1 MEAFTECGD
10 SPLAAEHFNGLLNE
24 EVQMINS
31 TIADME
37 DKVQTAC
44 RALRKLE
51 CVREALQ
58 NQIRSNEE
66 QLKLGLDDE

>member
-1 MEAFTECGD
+1 MEENTEITECPSATEHFTE
-10 SPLAAEHFNGLLNE
+10 LLKE

-31 TIADME
+31 TIADFE
-37 DKVQTAC
+37 EKVQTAC

-58 NQIRSNEE
+58 NQIRSNKE
-66 QLKLGLDDE
+66 QLQLGLDEE

>member
-1 MEAFTECGD
+1 MEENTEITDCP
-10 SPLAAEHFNGLLNE
+10 SATEHLSELLKE

-31 TIADME
+31 TIADFE
-37 DKVQTAC
+37 EKVQTAC

-58 NQIRSNEE
+58 NQIRSNKE
-66 QLKLGLDDE
+66 QLQLGLDEE

>member
-1 MEAFTECGD
+1 MEENTEITDCP
-10 SPLAAEHFNGLLNE
+10 SATEHLSELLKE

-31 TIADME
+31 TIADFE
-37 DKVQTAC
+37 EKVQTAC

-58 NQIRSNEE
+58 NQIRSNKE
-66 QLKLGLDDE
+66 QLQLGLDGE